1 MYKYARHN
9 ATVNTRQAGSITW
22 KNGERTERKRDQTE
36 LAKTDIHKNVITPK
50 MPLFCENNLNFEI
63 FWKILFLDFKI
74 LKSNFLRKKSFLSN
88 RGHVE
93 STVKSPIKNFTNKST
108 NFRGSE
114 KSTPAK
120 TDYRYIRYFEK
131 KITFF
136 NHRGLIES
144 TLNIQIERL
153 KNRLT
158 NSRGSESA
166 TLAKIAILI
175 IFFKFFS

>member
-63 FWKILFLDFKI
+63 FQKILFLDFKI
-74 LKSNFLRKKSFLSN
+74 LKSRFSKKKCFFFN
-88 RGHVE
+88 HRGHVE
-93 STVKSPIKNFTNKST
+93 STVNCPIKMLTNRST
-108 NFRGSE
+108 NFCGSE
-114 KSTPAK
+114 RATPAK
-120 TDYRYIRYFEK
+120 TDKFRYFEK
-131 KITFF
+131 KMIFF

-144 TLNIQIERL
+144 TLNIQIGRL

-158 NSRGSESA
+158 YSRGSESA
-166 TLAKIAILI
+166 TLAKIA
-175 IFFKFFS
+175 F